1 MSTTQPSPTPTPR
14 TFLVGK
20 YEDIKEVVL
29 ASEHQA
35 ALAAKD
41 AEIEKRRQGGDLW
54 CDRCSLYYHNEHFGC
69 PECRAE
75 RAEAFLLTLSN
86 TMSTE
91 DFKQMSTSKLAQIKR
106 LYVSASKVQRWQIR
120 AWFREQD
127 FADFVDTVKRGQK
140 MTKKT
145 ANLLIK

>member
-1 MSTTQPSPTPTPR
+1 
-14 TFLVGK
+14 
-20 YEDIKEVVL
+20 
-29 ASEHQA
+29 
-35 ALAAKD
+35 
-41 AEIEKRRQGGDLW
+41 
-54 CDRCSLYYHNEHFGC
+54 
-69 PECRAE
+69 
-75 RAEAFLLTLSN
+75 
-86 TMSTE
+86 MSTE